1 MTTDPRLPELFAQ
14 ASELDGEARRAW
26 LEELRGADAALAR
39 EVEELLGAAAAG
51 ERRFAH
57 PAWEQLPTAGEDA
70 PRDVTPD
77 RIGPYRIRR
86 EIGRGG
92 MGRVFL
98 AEQEGAEFRRLVAL
112 KVLDRPASAEEASRR
127 FRDEARILAAL
138 EHPGIARFYDAG
150 RTADGIGYLAL
161 EYVEGEDLLAFVRG
175 RELGLR
181 RRVELF
187 LEVLDAVDFAHRRLV
202 VHRDLKPANVLVG
215 TDGHV
220 KLLDFGISKI
230 VDPEAEAEEADTRTA
245 LRALTPAYASPE
257 QLRGERATVAT
268 DVFSLGIVL
277 YEILTGR
284 RPFARAEALSSEQG
298 ARERDPAPPSTA
310 ARRAGDPRADPA
322 TGPPAPT
329 GIAWRELAGD
339 LDAVV
344 LKALRSEPESRYRS
358 AAAFAVD
365 LRRWL
370 RGEPVEARR
379 GGRRYRLGKFV
390 ARHRLPVG
398 LAATLVLALAAGAG
412 GILVQSGRAAEQAE
426 VARRQRDFA
435 LRQLARAEAIN
446 ELNAF
451 LLSDAAPGGRPFT
464 AGELLDRAH
473 EVVARQRDEP
483 PADRA
488 ELLLAL
494 GRQYQT
500 QDDQSKAHR
509 LLTEA
514 YELARRAGEPA
525 VRARAACAL
534 ASSFGNLEQLDRAWP
549 LLAEGLALVRDE
561 PQYAL
566 HRVFCLLRDSEVARD
581 ADDGGRAVASVHAA
595 ERLLR
600 QSSQGSSLLHLR
612 VAMDL
617 AESHRVAGDLAA
629 ADRAFA
635 SAATRLEA
643 LGRGDAETA
652 GTLLNNWALTV
663 RTAGRPLDAE
673 RLFRRAVEIASQD
686 GGLEGVSPILLGNLA
701 RTLVDLARPAEAE
714 GYAEHALAGA
724 RRGGLETATT
734 LALSHLS
741 FIHRELGQLSAAAR
755 ELDEFEARIAD
766 LPADHYMWAVLAS
779 DRGLLAEKGGDLAA
793 ARAAHDRAVSLA
805 DDQVLPALLVR
816 RAALG
821 LAEGRAEAAGAD
833 AARALDLVRRDAEP
847 DTPSSR
853 VGLAQLALA
862 RARRAQGRSAE
873 AAAAYGAALAH
884 LTLALGPDHPDT
896 REARAGAAAGATA
909 VPAR

>member
-51 ERRFAH
+51 ARRFAR
-57 PAWEQLPTAGEDA
+57 PAWEQLPTAGGDA

-77 RIGPYRIRR
+77 RVGPYRIRR

-98 AEQEGAEFRRLVAL
+98 AEQEGGDFRRLVAL

-127 FRDEARILAAL
+127 FRDEVRILAAL

-161 EYVEGEDLLAFVRG
+161 EFVEGEDLLAFVRG

-215 TDGHV
+215 ADGHV

-230 VDPEAEAEEADTRTA
+230 VDPEAEGEEAETRTA

-284 RPFARAEALSSEQG
+284 RPFARGG
-298 ARERDPAPPSTA
+298 ARSGEQAGDDRDPTPPSTA
-310 ARRAGDPRADPA
+310 ARRAGAPPAEPA
-322 TGPPAPT
+322 TAPPALAA
-329 GIAWRELAGD
+329 IAWRELAGD

-358 AAAFAVD
+358 AGAMADD

-379 GGRRYRLGKFV
+379 GGRRYRMAKF
-390 ARHRLPVG
+390 ASRHRVPVA
-398 LAATLVLALAAGAG
+398 LAAALVLALAVGLAGTLA
-412 GILVQSGRAAEQAE
+412 QSRRAAEQAA
-426 VARRQRDFA
+426 VAREQRDFA

-446 ELNAF
+446 ELNSF

-464 AGELLDRAH
+464 AGDLLDRAQA
-473 EVVARQRDEP
+473 VVARQRGEP
-483 PADRA
+483 AADRA
-488 ELLLAL
+488 ELLLSI

-500 QDDQSKAHR
+500 QDDQVQAHR

-514 YELARRAGEPA
+514 YDLARRSGEPA

-534 ASSFGNLEQLDRAWP
+534 GSSFGNLEQLDRARP
-549 LLAEGLALVRDE
+549 LLDEGLALAGDE
-561 PQYAL
+561 PQFVL

-581 ADDGGRAVASVHAA
+581 ADDGARAVASARDA

-600 QSSQGSSLLHLR
+600 RSGQGSALLELR

-629 ADRAFA
+629 ADGAFA
-635 SAATRLEA
+635 AAAARLEA
-643 LGRGDAETA
+643 LGRGDAEIA
-652 GTLLNNWALTV
+652 GTLFNNWALVV
-663 RTAGRPLDAE
+663 RGLGRPLDAE
-673 RLFRRAVEIASQD
+673 RLFRRAVEIASRD
-686 GGLEGVSPILLGNLA
+686 GGLEGVSPMLLGNLG
-701 RTLVDLARPAEAE
+701 RTLVDLARPAEARE
-714 GYAEHALAGA
+714 YAERSLAGA
-724 RRGGLETATT
+724 RRGGLETAATHALAHLTIATMELGELASAERHLDEFGKRIDGQPPDHYYWTT
-734 LALSHLS
+734 LASYRGMLA
-741 FIHRELGQLSAAAR
+741 HRR
-755 ELDEFEARIAD
+755 
-766 LPADHYMWAVLAS
+766 
-779 DRGLLAEKGGDLAA
+779 GDLAA
-793 ARAAHDRAVSLA
+793 ARVAHDGAVARA
-805 DDQVLPALLVR
+805 DEQDLPWLLVR

-821 LAEGRAEAAGAD
+821 LDEGRPERARAD
-833 AARALDLVRRDAEP
+833 ATRALEMARRAARP
-847 DTPSSR
+847 NAPSSL

-862 RARRAQGRSAE
+862 RALRAQGTTAE
-873 AAAAYGAALAH
+873 AAAAYAAALAH
-884 LTLALGPDHPDT
+884 LGPALGAEHPAT
-896 REARAGAAAGATA
+896 REARASAGPTA
-909 VPAR
+909 PGRAP

>member
-1 MTTDPRLPELFAQ
+1 MTTDPRLPELFAH
-14 ASELDGEARRAW
+14 ASELDGPARRAW
-26 LEELRGADAALAR
+26 LAELRAADAALAQ
-39 EVEELLGAAAAG
+39 EVEELLDAAAAG
-51 ERRFAH
+51 ERRFER
-57 PAWEQLPTAGEDA
+57 PAWEQLPTASGD
-70 PRDVTPD
+70 PSRDPAPD
-77 RIGPYRIRR
+77 RVGPYRIRR

-98 AEQEGAEFRRLVAL
+98 AEQEDAEFQRLVAL
-112 KVLDRPASAEEASRR
+112 KVLDRPVSVEDASRR
-127 FRDEARILAAL
+127 FRDEVRILAAL
-138 EHPGIARFYDAG
+138 EHPGIARIYDAG

-181 RRVELF
+181 RRIELF

-230 VDPEAEAEEADTRTA
+230 VDPESEGDEVETRTA

-257 QLRGERATVAT
+257 QLRGERTTVAT

-277 YEILTGR
+277 YEVLTGR
-284 RPFARAEALSSEQG
+284 RPFTRGGAPSGEQAARD
-298 ARERDPAPPSTA
+298 REPAPPSTA
-310 ARRAGDPRADPA
+310 ARRAGDPQAELAP
-322 TGPPAPT
+322 GPPAST
-329 GIAWRELAGD
+329 GIAWRQLTGD

-358 AAAFAVD
+358 AASMADD

-379 GGRRYRLGKFV
+379 GGRRYRLAKF
-390 ARHRLPVG
+390 ASRHRLPVG
-398 LAATLVLALAAGAG
+398 LAATLAIALAAGAA
-412 GILVQSGRAAEQAE
+412 GILVQSRRAAEQAA
-426 VARRQRDFA
+426 VAGRQRDFA

-464 AGELLDRAH
+464 AGELLDRARDIV
-473 EVVARQRDEP
+473 ERQTGEP
-483 PADRA
+483 AADRA
-488 ELLLAL
+488 ELMLAL
-494 GRQYQT
+494 GRQYQL
-500 QDDQSKAHR
+500 QDEQEKANR
-509 LLTEA
+509 LLAGA

-525 VRARAACAL
+525 LHARAACAL
-534 ASSFGNLEQLDRAWP
+534 GSSFSNQEEVDRARR
-549 LLAEGLALVRDE
+549 LIAEGLALLGDE
-561 PQYAL
+561 PQL
-566 HRVFCLLRDSEVARD
+566 VLPRVFCLLRASEVARD
-581 ADDGGRAVASVHAA
+581 VDEGDIAVASALEA
-595 ERLLR
+595 QRLLR
-600 QSSQGSSLLHLR
+600 SARQGSALLDVR

-617 AESHRVAGDLAA
+617 AESYRTAGRLTA

-635 SAATRLEA
+635 DVAQRLEA
-643 LGRGDAETA
+643 LGRGDSETA
-652 GTLLNNWALTV
+652 GTVLNNWALTV
-663 RTAGRPLDAE
+663 RSAGRPLDAE
-673 RLFRRAVEIASQD
+673 PLFRRAVEIASHD

-734 LALSHLS
+734 LALAHLS
-741 FIHRELGQLSAAAR
+741 FIHRELGELSAAAR
-755 ELDEFEARIAD
+755 ELDEFEGRIAD
-766 LPADHYMWAVLAS
+766 LPPDHYMWAVLAS
-779 DRGLLAEKGGDLAA
+779 DRGLLAQRSGDLAA

-805 DDQVLPALLVR
+805 DEQALPALLVR

-821 LAEGRAEAAGAD
+821 LAEGRAAAAGAD
-833 AARALDLVRRDAEP
+833 AARALDLARRDAAP

-862 RARRAQGRSAE
+862 RALRAQGRAGE
-873 AAAAYGAALAH
+873 ATAAYAAALAH
-884 LTLALGPDHPDT
+884 LTPALGSDHPDT
-896 REARAGAAAGATA
+896 REARAGASPGRAS
-909 VPAR
+909 